1 MTAKDIAKNSDS
13 RIRRQTE
20 VLASQ
25 VLAIA
30 EKLAEAEKQLAS
42 EELVIPYDN
51 GGGQSG
57 MRENPF
63 YQAYEKLLAS
73 YAKALTTLLAIIGEE
88 EAENLTSLDAFRSKV
103 KIAK

>member
-25 VLAIA
+25 VLAMA
-30 EKLAEAEKQLAS
+30 EKLAEAERQIGKQDLI
-42 EELVIPYDN
+42 IPYDN

-73 YAKALTTLLAIIGEE
+73 YTKALMALRDIIGEE